1 MHILINFVK
10 IIKLLAQQCCEL
22 LSSFSRWVSNFAQ
35 RLPTT
40 CYGVCKRTQHVTSN
54 NIVSV
59 CTGLYQISNLVPRVL
74 SVLLVPTKR
83 EREGRQGEQGC
94 QLADSRNFRKFWLV
108 PLARHILGYEPQN
121 TPSNEIIQKLII
133 ESMTLSIL
141 WRWRWFA
148 IFLRL

>member
-1 MHILINFVK
+1 MSCWVRFHV
-10 IIKLLAQQCCEL
+10 
-22 LSSFSRWVSNFAQ
+22 VSNFAQ

-40 CYGVCKRTQHVTSN
+40 CNGVCKRTQHVTSN
-54 NIVSV
+54 NVVSV

-74 SVLLVPTKR
+74 PVLLVPTKR
-83 EREGRQGEQGC
+83 EREGRKGEQGW

-121 TPSNEIIQKLII
+121 TPSIEIIQKLLVI

-148 IFLRL
+148 IFLRLYGPRICLDIHYIKGLG

>member
-10 IIKLLAQQCCEL
+10 IMKLSAQQCCWVR
-22 LSSFSRWVSNFAQ
+22 FHVVSNFAQ

-40 CYGVCKRTQHVTSN
+40 CNGVCKRTQHVTSN
-54 NIVSV
+54 NVVSV

-83 EREGRQGEQGC
+83 EREGREGEQGC

-121 TPSNEIIQKLII
+121 TPSNEIIQKLLVI

-148 IFLRL
+148 TFLRL